1 MRQTTGSEL
10 DEPMPNRDSPEAGS
24 PEVGSPRDPGV
35 ALRPPGTS
43 FGDAAPAAGSTPPWP
58 AAEDVPEDL
67 SERPPAREV
76 LLRRIALGE
85 VVLVPEVVGD
95 ADGLAP
101 GLPDQRT
108 RALARLGALLA
119 ADPVGP
125 PLRQTVA
132 DALAASV
139 TRDEVVG
146 VLVSLIPTI
155 GVARAAAVA
164 PELGLA
170 IGYDVGAA
178 LELSIPARPAR

>member
-1 MRQTTGSEL
+1 MSPAAGSMRRTRGSEL
-10 DEPMPNRDSPEAGS
+10 DEPMPNP
-24 PEVGSPRDPGV
+24 
-35 ALRPPGTS
+35 
-43 FGDAAPAAGSTPPWP
+43 
-58 AAEDVPEDL
+58 DVPDAMIGIGPPPATDRGAIGEPLGDGPGDTL
-67 SERPPAREV
+67 VQSEGESPPAREE

-85 VVLVPEVVGD
+85 VELVPDVAGG
-95 ADGLAP
+95 ADRLTP

>member
-1 MRQTTGSEL
+1 MTATRHGADMSPAAGCMRRTRGSEL
-10 DEPMPNRDSPEAGS
+10 DEPMPNP
-24 PEVGSPRDPGV
+24 
-35 ALRPPGTS
+35 
-43 FGDAAPAAGSTPPWP
+43 
-58 AAEDVPEDL
+58 DVPDA
-67 SERPPAREV
+67 SIGIGPPPPARDREATGEALGDPPAEPPPV
-76 LLRRIALGE
+76 REELLRRIALGE
-85 VVLVPEVVGD
+85 VELVPDVAGGS
-95 ADGLAP
+95 DGLAP